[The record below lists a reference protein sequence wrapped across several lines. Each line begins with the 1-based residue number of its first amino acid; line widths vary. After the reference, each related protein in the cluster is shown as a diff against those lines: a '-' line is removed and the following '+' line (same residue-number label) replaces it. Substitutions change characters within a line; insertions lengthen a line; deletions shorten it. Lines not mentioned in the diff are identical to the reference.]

1 MPAHNTLFSR
11 LLPALVAALVLA
23 TLAAQAPKPPSAGG
37 APNVQPAPPASPNAQ
52 SAQMSQNLSPVNQA
66 GGKGRPGSVS
76 KIPTDP
82 LTVKTVDLPDGRKGW
97 SVEIP
102 GGRPL
107 ATPAVVNGMAYV
119 GGGFGSY
126 EFYAFDALTG
136 RPAWAIRVSDD
147 GPTAAVVA
155 DGCVVFNTESC
166 TLFVVDAKTGDMI
179 WSRWLGDPLMS
190 QPAVRDGRI
199 FMAYPGEGGKHRLV
213 ALGLKTGKEFWNVPI
228 EGDLISAPVVG
239 GDRVYLTTFDGTCY
253 AYRAATGEKVWA
265 EAQKATSAPW
275 VSGGKVYVS
284 LRVDG
289 KPGDAGKPP
298 REGQGE
304 LDKDAGKKVGVNDL
318 TVREAVYIDA
328 GVQARSSY
336 SVAQHANDASV
347 GFSTAPANAKVG
359 AAASNIGQGTVHG
372 LWEYQ
377 GSRPTVASGVN
388 YACMGDRLQ
397 AVDLASGKVLWQS
410 DWKADMARIGGHFLT
425 PPAVVGDRVFLGTA
439 KGEIQVLER
448 SSGKTLWTWDA
459 GQPVR
464 FQPAVVKGRIYAGT
478 AGGRLVCLDTGDP
491 KADGWTM
498 WGGGPAHNGPETG
511 CADCSVECGAQ
522 ASGAPL

>member
-1 MPAHNTLFSR
+1 MNTNDFLIRKFGYV
-11 LLPALVAALVLA
+11 LCAALILA
-23 TLAAQAPKPPSAGG
+23 TVPAQAPKPPSAAGG
-37 APNVQPAPPASPNAQ
+37 PPSVVQNVSPGLAMQAQAQPNTLNQA
-52 SAQMSQNLSPVNQA
+52 PVNTTNQA
-66 GGKGRPGSVS
+66 HGKGRPGSVQ
-76 KIPTDP
+76 KIPTDT
-82 LTVKTVDLPDGRKGW
+82 LVVNAIALPDGGKGW
-97 SVEIP
+97 SVDIP

-107 ATPAVVNGMAYV
+107 ATPAVVDGMAFV

-136 RPAWAIRVSDD
+136 KPAWAIRVSDD
-147 GPTAAVVA
+147 GPTAAVVS

-199 FMAYPGEGGKHRLV
+199 FMAYPGDDGKHRLV

-228 EGDLISAPVVG
+228 AGDIISAPVVER
-239 GDRVYLTTFDGTCY
+239 DRVYLTTFDGTCY
-253 AYRAATGEKVWA
+253 AYRAATGEKLWS
-265 EAQKATSAPW
+265 EAHKATSAPW
-275 VSGGKVYVS
+275 VSGGRVFVS
-284 LRVDG
+284 LRVEG
-289 KPGDAGKPP
+289 KEPGGKGSPP

-304 LDKDAGKKVGVNDL
+304 LDRDAGRTLLVNEQ
-318 TVREAVYIDA
+318 TVREALYIDA
-328 GVQARSSY
+328 QVQSRSAY
-336 SVAQHANDASV
+336 SAAQHANDSSV

-359 AAASNIGQGTVHG
+359 AAAANVGQGTVHG

-397 AVDLASGKVLWQS
+397 AVELVSGKVIWQVE
-410 DWKADMARIGGHFLT
+410 WKADLGRIGGHYLT
-425 PPAVVGDRVFLGTA
+425 PPAVVGERICLGTA
-439 KGEIQVLER
+439 KGEVKILDR
-448 SSGKTLWTWDA
+448 GTGKTLRSWDA

-464 FQPAVVKGRIYAGT
+464 FQPAVVKGRVYAGT
-478 AGGRLVCLDTGDP
+478 AGGRLICLDTGDA

-498 WGGGPAHNGPETG
+498 WGGGPAHNGPE
-511 CADCSVECGAQ
+511 GA
-522 ASGAPL
+522 AR